1 MDYDVLILGGGIIG
15 CAAAYELS
23 KYNLNIAVIE
33 KDYDIADDISLVNT
47 AIVFD
52 GSETKDDLMSKLEH
66 IGNSMLFDITKKFNV
81 PFKRVGSL
89 KIVQDEEGVKI
100 LEDMYNRA
108 KKRGIENIYLIDDK
122 AVYDIEPHLKIN
134 VKKALYS
141 GNTAVICP
149 YDLAIAYAEV
159 AFDNGVIFRLEEIV
173 QDIQK
178 ITKGFKVTTNKN
190 KFTCRVVINTIP
202 GDNYTIDLSRS
213 TIKNDHNRIQYLLL
227 DEKFKC
233 RLSNVVMKVKGEDNL
248 INQVPTLSGGT
259 LIGINT
265 NKSLGF
271 KELLEEAS
279 NLIPEVTKD
288 DVNSIF
294 YDNYSKDLMFI
305 DDSNST
311 KGYIK
316 VTGKHYAEIT
326 IAPSLGKMLCETVV
340 SNLSSTL
347 KKNFIDKRRDFYRF
361 RDMTKEQRNEAISLD
376 KRYGKIIC
384 LCNKVSE
391 GEIVDAIRRPLGA
404 RTVEGVKRRTGA
416 TFGNCHGA
424 YCISKIIDILAREMD
439 KKPTEIVGDSKNSKV
454 LASRI
459 KEFNDM

>member
-33 KDYDIADDISLVNT
+33 KDYDIADDISFGNT

-66 IGNSMLFDITKKFNV
+66 IGNSMLPNITKKFNV
-81 PFKRVGSL
+81 PFKRTGSL
-89 KIVQDEEGVKI
+89 RVVQDEEGVKI

-141 GNTAVICP
+141 GNTGVICP

-178 ITKGFKVTTNKN
+178 IAKGFKVTTNKN

-202 GDNYTIDLSRS
+202 GDNYTIDSIRNTVRS
-213 TIKNDHNRIQYLLL
+213 NDRKMQYLLL
-227 DEKFKC
+227 DERFKYK
-233 RLSNVVMKVKGEDNL
+233 LSNVVTKVKGEDSV
-248 INQVPTLSGGT
+248 INQIPTLSAGT
-259 LIGINT
+259 LVGIT
-265 NKSLGF
+265 TDRHLGF
-271 KELLEEAS
+271 KELLEEVS

-294 YDNYSKDLMFI
+294 YDDYNKDLMFI
-305 DDSNST
+305 DHSNSI

-316 VTGKHYAEIT
+316 ITGKHYAEIT
-326 IAPSLGKMLCETVV
+326 IAPSLSKMLCEAVV
-340 SNLSSTL
+340 NNLNAAL

-361 RDMTKEQRNEAISLD
+361 RDMTKEQRNEAILLD

-391 GEIVDAIRRPLGA
+391 GEIVDSIRRPLGA

-416 TFGNCHGA
+416 AFGNCHGA